1 MGLGTQGEESVGFLE
16 PHILSLVLGQLVC
29 ERKRTWGSKNAA
41 FSLLFYGTW
50 YARGRERGVL
60 RTPRSLSDFMA
71 VGKREEENIGF

>member
-1 MGLGTQGEESVGFLE
+1 M
-16 PHILSLVLGQLVC
+16 
-29 ERKRTWGSKNAA
+29 WGSKNPA